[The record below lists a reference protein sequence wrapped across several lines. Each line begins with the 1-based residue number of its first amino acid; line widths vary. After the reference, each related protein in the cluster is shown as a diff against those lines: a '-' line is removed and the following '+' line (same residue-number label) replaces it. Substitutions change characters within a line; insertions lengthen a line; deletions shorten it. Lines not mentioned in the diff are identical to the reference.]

1 MNDPSNLELI
11 LRLFLA
17 AAFGAIIG
25 FQRELHGKSAGLRT
39 DALICFG
46 SALFAVVSIAGF
58 EDNGSVDA
66 SRIAAGVVTGIGFL
80 GAGAIIRGHGGQV
93 AGLTTAASIW
103 VVAAIGICVGAGL
116 YLLSTL
122 ATVIATLILLL
133 PKAKD

>member
-17 AAFGAIIG
+17 AVFGAVIG
-25 FQRELHGKSAGLRT
+25 FQRELAGKPAGIRT

-58 EDNGSVDA
+58 EENGSVDA

-80 GAGAIIRGHGGQV
+80 GAGAIIRGHGGRV
-93 AGLTTAASIW
+93 AGLTTAAGIW

-116 YLLSTL
+116 YLISTA

-133 PKAKD
+133 PKFKD

>member
-17 AAFGAIIG
+17 AVFGAVIG
-25 FQRELHGKSAGLRT
+25 FQRELHGKPAGLRT

-58 EDNGSVDA
+58 VESGSVDA

-80 GAGAIIRGHGGQV
+80 GAGAIIRGHGGRV

-103 VVAAIGICVGAGL
+103 AVAAIGICVGTGL
-116 YLLSTL
+116 YIISTA

-133 PKAKD
+133 PKVKD